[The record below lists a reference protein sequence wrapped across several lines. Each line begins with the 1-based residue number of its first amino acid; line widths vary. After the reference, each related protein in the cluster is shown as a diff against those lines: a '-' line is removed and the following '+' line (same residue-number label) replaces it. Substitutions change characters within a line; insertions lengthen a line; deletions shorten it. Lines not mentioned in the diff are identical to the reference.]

1 MASKA
6 VCSIGFLQ
14 TPISLPMINELK
26 HFAKILGLLLATAF
40 LIFLVNQI
48 AGVVGLA
55 SELHPYFGILVLLLS
70 ITGLG
75 ILILYPIYLWIKL
88 PAALVPPTDK
98 STPEYDTFLQAY
110 RKRLKVNQVVVEAGI
125 DVMEDNG
132 LESASKVLEQEALKL
147 TQSSSGAV
155 FLSTAISQNGSL
167 DAFMVL
173 IAQTRLVWSIA
184 RIYNQRPNPKEMLW
198 LYSNV
203 AGSTFLASKLEDVD
217 ISQQVTPIISKVMGN
232 MAGGAIPG
240 FATASGILTN
250 MVFDGTVNAFLTLRV
265 GAITRLYCDP
275 LNRETKSGVRKIAI
289 KEAAI
294 HLGSIVAEGSQ
305 KVSSTFWNA
314 SKGAAGDVIS
324 KAGGA
329 VKGVG
334 KSVKNTLSKVAKP
347 FRN

>member
-1 MASKA
+1 
-6 VCSIGFLQ
+6 
-14 TPISLPMINELK
+14 MIKELK
-26 HFAKILGLLLATAF
+26 HFAKILGLLLAVAF
-40 LIFLVNQI
+40 LIFLINQI

-55 SELHPYFGILVLLLS
+55 SNIHSYFGLAVLLLS
-70 ITGLG
+70 ITAIG
-75 ILILYPIYLWIKL
+75 ILVIYPIYLWKKL
-88 PAALVPPTDK
+88 PPALVPPEDK
-98 STPEYDTFLQAY
+98 LSQEYDAYLQTY
-110 RKRLKVNQVVVEAGI
+110 RERLKSNEFVTEAGI
-125 DVMEDNG
+125 DVLEENG

-147 TQSSSGAV
+147 TQNSAGAV
-155 FLSTAISQNGSL
+155 FLSTAISQNGRL

-173 IAQTRLVWSIA
+173 LAQMRLVWNIA
-184 RIYNQRPNPKEMLW
+184 KIYNQRPNAREMLW

-217 ISQQVTPIISKVMGN
+217 ISQQVTPIVSKVMGN

-240 FATASGILTN
+240 FAIASSMLTN
-250 MVFDGTVNAFLTLRV
+250 MVFEGTVNSFLTLRV

-275 LNRETKSGVRKIAI
+275 LNRETKSGARKIAI

-314 SKGAAGDVIS
+314 TKGAAGDVIG

-329 VKGVG
+329 MKGVG
-334 KSVKNTLSKVAKP
+334 ESVKKTLSRVGKP
-347 FRN
+347 FRNKLKI